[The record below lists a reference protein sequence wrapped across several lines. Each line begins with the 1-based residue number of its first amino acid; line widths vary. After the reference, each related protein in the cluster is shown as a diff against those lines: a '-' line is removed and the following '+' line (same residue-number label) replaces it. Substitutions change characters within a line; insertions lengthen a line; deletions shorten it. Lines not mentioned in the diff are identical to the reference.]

1 MSIEALIKSI
11 TLLRMIL
18 SDAQG
23 CLVYEHAKR
32 IENTKLR
39 K

>member
-18 SDAQG
+18 SDAQC
-23 CLVYEHAKR
+23 CLVCEHAKR
-32 IENTKLR
+32 VETTKLR